1 MPICSHVER
10 SGISSGN
17 EQSCPER
24 VALES
29 AHVMPLQGGQA
40 GKTGAPGA
48 PGLKLALGAKSWDCA
63 GQILAGSGSPRGRLW
78 PEVGKRFPTIV

>member
-10 SGISSGN
+10 SGVSSGS

-29 AHVMPLQGGQA
+29 ASVMLLQGGRA
-40 GKTGAPGA
+40 GKTGALGA
-48 PGLKLALGAKSWDCA
+48 PSLKPALGAKSWDCA

-78 PEVGKRFPTIV
+78 PEGGKRFPTIV